1 MEQDMGILLNK
12 LNNLVYNMSVS
23 LVGMSDESLRDLSYG
38 IGVLGISVNL
48 STKTSSIE
56 DSLRNNLKVRPPSPF
71 IENSEPIIDVLD
83 NPDSLKIIALLPG
96 VRKEDVSFNLKEG
109 MVELTIKK
117 SGQIYHREIP
127 CKVRP
132 AEIITKSVNYNNSI
146 LEIIFKKKANR

>member
-12 LNNLVYNMSVS
+12 LNNLVYNMSVR

-48 STKTSSIE
+48 STRTSTIE
-56 DSLRNNLKVRPPSPF
+56 DSIRNNLKVRPPSPF
-71 IENSEPIIDVLD
+71 IENGEPIIDVLD
-83 NPDSLKIIALLPG
+83 NPDSLKIIAHLPG

-117 SGQIYHREIP
+117 SGQIYRKEIP
-127 CKVRP
+127 CKIRP
-132 AEIITKSVNYNNSI
+132 TEIITKSVNYNNSI

>member
-1 MEQDMGILLNK
+1 
-12 LNNLVYNMSVS
+12 MSVR

-48 STKTSSIE
+48 STRTSTIE
-56 DSLRNNLKVRPPSPF
+56 DSIRNNLKVRPPSPF
-71 IENSEPIIDVLD
+71 IENGEPIIDVLD
-83 NPDSLKIIALLPG
+83 NPDSLKIIAHLPG

-117 SGQIYHREIP
+117 SGQIYRKEIP
-127 CKVRP
+127 CKIRP
-132 AEIITKSVNYNNSI
+132 TEIITKSVNYNNSI

>member
-1 MEQDMGILLNK
+1 MEQDIGILLNK
-12 LNNLVYNMSVS
+12 LNNLVANMSVS
-23 LVGMSDESLRDLSYG
+23 LVGMPDKSLRDSSYG

-48 STKTSSIE
+48 STRTSTIE
-56 DSLRNNLKVRPPSPF
+56 DSIRNNLKVRPPSPF

-83 NPDSLKIIALLPG
+83 NPDSLKIIAHLPG

-117 SGQIYHREIP
+117 SGQIYRKEIP